1 MYGKTTVKNYNL
13 WEYWKKK
20 TSIFPETSSPLEI
33 SSDATKA
40 GFMHD
45 FSLQLILKSYNNFF
59 KKGC

>member
-1 MYGKTTVKNYNL
+1 MEKQLWKTIICGNI
-13 WEYWKKK
+13 EKKK
-20 TSIFPETSSPLEI
+20 TSTFPETSSPLEI